1 MTYVYDPED
10 LSQLSRNQPK
20 KPVLAILIIPLESVL
35 LQTAS
40 EIRGDLN
47 VAPPKSERMNGQIDD
62 RGTKI
67 EANDREREEASR
79 SKAD

>member
-1 MTYVYDPED
+1 M
-10 LSQLSRNQPK
+10 
-20 KPVLAILIIPLESVL
+20 IPLESVL
-35 LQTAS
+35 LQTDS